1 MKKLFHL
8 LVVTIVAIVLI
19 TAHVEYIIPFISFT
33 FTLSLIVGP
42 SFIHCTLSPLSI
54 IFLIAK
60 TSLEVFSYRP
70 VTYVALEIWMLLF
83 DL

>member
-8 LVVTIVAIVLI
+8 FVVTIVAIVLI

-33 FTLSLIVGP
+33 FTLVGP
-42 SFIHCTLSPLSI
+42 SFIHRTLSPLCI